1 MHHTNKLTDATAKSI
16 ASLAMDWHKLHGRHD
31 LPWQQSATPYKVHV
45 SEIMLQQT
53 QVTTVIPY
61 FERWMQRFPS
71 LSALAAATEDE
82 VMHLWQGL
90 GYYSRARNLRK
101 AAQYLTDEHQGR
113 YPNELKALQAIP
125 GVGRYTAG
133 AIRSFA
139 FNDYGPI
146 VDGNVKRL
154 YSRLFGIYGDPA
166 SSAVTKALWQY
177 AEVLTPTANSCVY
190 SQGVLDLG
198 ATLCKRHTPLC
209 ADCPLQQNCFAFQH
223 QATAELPS
231 PKQKKA
237 KPVRD
242 GHFIWHLQ
250 HNELLLVKRRSPGI
264 WGGLWCLPE
273 QSEAPQHGKLVGEFT
288 HEFSHYRLHARVW
301 HNTELAEPQ
310 PDYANSRL
318 LPVQDLHELGLPT
331 PIRQFIQDSQDLAE

>member
-1 MHHTNKLTDATAKSI
+1 MHNANKLSQTTTKAIVSST
-16 ASLAMDWHKLHGRHD
+16 LDWHKLQGRHD
-31 LPWQQSATPYKVHV
+31 LPWQQSVTPYKVHV

-61 FERWMQRFPS
+61 FERWMQRFPT
-71 LSALAAATEDE
+71 LKALADASEDE

-101 AAQYLTDEHQGR
+101 AAQHLNDEHQGE
-113 YPNELKALQAIP
+113 YPNDLKALQAIP

-154 YSRLFGIYGDPA
+154 YCRLFGIYGDPTT
-166 SSAVTKALWQY
+166 SVVNNALWHY
-177 AEVLTPTANSCVY
+177 AEALTPADKSRNF

-209 ADCPLQQNCFAFQH
+209 ADCPLQAQCFAYKK
-223 QATAELPS
+223 QATSELPEA
-231 PKQKKA
+231 KKKKT

-242 GHFIWHLQ
+242 GHFLWFEEAQ
-250 HNELLLVKRRSPGI
+250 SLLLVKRRSPGI
-264 WGGLWCLPE
+264 WGGLWCLP
-273 QSEAPQHGKLVGEFT
+273 QQDEAPANAELVGEFT
-288 HEFSHYRLHARVW
+288 HEFSHYRLLGKVW
-301 HNTELAEPQ
+301 RATNLAEPSA
-310 PDYANSRL
+310 DY
-318 LPVQDLHELGLPT
+318 LHARMQAIKKLEEVGLPT
-331 PIRQFIQDSQDLAE
+331 PIRQFIQDRQTLV

>member
-1 MHHTNKLTDATAKSI
+1 MHQANKLTDTAAQSI
-16 ASLAMDWHKLHGRHD
+16 TRLAIEWHKLHGRHD
-31 LPWQQSATPYKVHV
+31 LPWQQAVSAYKVHV

-61 FERWMQRFPS
+61 FERWMQRFPT
-71 LSALAAATEDE
+71 LEALALASEDE

-101 AAQYLTDEHQGR
+101 AAQYLNEQHEGQ
-113 YPNELKALQAIP
+113 YPNDLKALQAIP

-154 YSRLFGIYGDPA
+154 YARLFGIYGDPT
-166 SSAVTKALWQY
+166 SSAVNKDLWHY
-177 AEVLTPTANSCVY
+177 AEALTPADASRTF

-209 ADCPLQQNCFAFQH
+209 ADCPLQTHCFAFAND
-223 QATAELPS
+223 ATAQLPS
-231 PKQKKA
+231 AKKKKT

-242 GHFIWHLQ
+242 GHFVWHEENQ
-250 HNELLLVKRRSPGI
+250 ALLVVKRPSPGI

-273 QSEAPQHGKLVGEFT
+273 QSAAPANAELVGEFT
-288 HEFSHYRLHARVW
+288 HEFSHYRLQGRVW
-301 HNTELAEPQ
+301 RSSELAEPAA
-310 PDYANSRL
+310 DYA
-318 LPVQDLHELGLPT
+318 QHQMQALHAISDIGLPT
-331 PIRQFIQDSQDLAE
+331 PIRQFIEDRQTLV